1 MVELFFIEKIN
12 LGLYKMTS
20 PQTIVDIEKHVLEQK
35 VEEMSDEAL
44 MTRMRGFFD
53 VHNKGKITV
62 IRRTSSRND
71 DGHVLPDDRVS
82 TLQTIAHHPPD
93 QDSFP
98 HQQIDPTGRG

>member
-1 MVELFFIEKIN
+1 MVELFFKKIN

-20 PQTIVDIEKHVLEQK
+20 PQTIVDIEKHLIEQK

-44 MTRMRGFFD
+44 MSRMRGFFD
-53 VHNKGKITV
+53 EHNKGKITV
-62 IRRTSSRND
+62 IRRISSRD
-71 DGHVLPDDRVS
+71 DAGHVLLDDRVS
-82 TLQTIAHHPPD
+82 TLQTIAHHLPD